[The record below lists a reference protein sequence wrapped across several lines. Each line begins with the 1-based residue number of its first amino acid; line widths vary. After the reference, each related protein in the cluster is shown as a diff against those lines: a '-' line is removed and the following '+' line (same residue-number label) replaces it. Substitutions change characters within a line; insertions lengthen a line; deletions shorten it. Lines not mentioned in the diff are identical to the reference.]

1 MEEKHMKTITLNN
14 GIEIPILG
22 FGTYQITDSA
32 EVERSVVEAV
42 KAGYRL
48 IDTAQCYGNEEA
60 VGAGIKDCGVPREE
74 LFITT
79 KVWFHSYEAEECR
92 TSILDSM
99 KKLGVDYL
107 DMILLHW
114 PFGNTYAAW
123 RVLEEFYEAGK
134 IRAIGISNFDS
145 GRMIDFLSF
154 NKIKP
159 AINQIETHLFCQR
172 HEEHSWMEKYGI
184 RHQAYAPLGQGR
196 ANEMFDREEVKKI
209 ANVHGKSPAQIA
221 LRFLIQND
229 VVVIPKTT
237 HIERMKENIDIFDFE
252 LSDDE
257 MKLLMELD
265 TKTPMIG
272 KAEDPN
278 KVEFAMTW

>member
-1 MEEKHMKTITLNN
+1 MKTKILNN
-14 GIEIPILG
+14 GIEIPMLG
-22 FGTYQITDSA
+22 FGTYQIADFS
-32 EVERSVVEAV
+32 EGERSVIEAI

-48 IDTAQCYGNEEA
+48 IDTAQAYGNEEA
-60 VGAGIKDCGVPREE
+60 VGAGIKNCGVPREE

-79 KVWFHSYEAEECR
+79 KVWFHSYETEECR
-92 TSILDSM
+92 TSILESM
-99 KKLGVDYL
+99 RKLGVDYL
-107 DMILLHW
+107 DMVLLHW

-123 RVLEEFYEAGK
+123 RVLEEFYEEGK
-134 IRAIGISNFDS
+134 IRAIGISNFDTD
-145 GRMIDFLSF
+145 RMIDFISF
-154 NKIKP
+154 NKVKP

-172 HEEHSWMEKYGI
+172 HEEHQYMDKYGVA
-184 RHQAYAPLGQGR
+184 HQAYAPLGQGR
-196 ANEMFDREEVKKI
+196 ANEMFECEEVKKI
-209 ANVHGKSPAQIA
+209 AVAHGKTPAQIV

-229 VVVIPKTT
+229 ILVIPKTT

-257 MKLLMELD
+257 IKQLVTLD

-272 KAEDPN
+272 NAEDPE